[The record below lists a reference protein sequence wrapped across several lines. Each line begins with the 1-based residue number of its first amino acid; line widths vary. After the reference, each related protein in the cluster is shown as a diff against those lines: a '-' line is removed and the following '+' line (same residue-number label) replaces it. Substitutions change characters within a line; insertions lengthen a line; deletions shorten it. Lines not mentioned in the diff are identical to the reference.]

1 MIDSGQSAR
10 SSSSFDWSASRLGD
24 PGQWPWPLRMAAD
37 LLFNLPLPALLVWG
51 RDMTVVFNDAYAA
64 LAGPGYGKVPG
75 GNVPPVMPPPL
86 AGASAELE
94 RAWDGEAA
102 IAGARSLS
110 FAGGRRRACGNAHDL
125 HFTPLRAAGRQ
136 RGRRAVRAGVGRGHR
151 AARGSAAG
159 PLRILVVEDNLDSQY
174 LVCEMLRAFGHH
186 ADGVGHPDD
195 ALAHLA
201 AGRYDVLFTDVSLP
215 GMSGVELARKA
226 VADAPAM
233 QVIFASGYGD
243 TLLRHLEFPYLSLQK
258 PYELDQLQTALD
270 KVSGAE
276 AGACLSG
283 QRCASNRPRWAR
295 IHVRLAKY
303 AGRGRVR
310 FPRGS
315 PSSASTATE
324 HDPDRFYWQHPPT
337 APIRP
342 SAPFRAPA
350 QETR

>member
-1 MIDSGQSAR
+1 MIDTGQSAR
-10 SSSSFDWSASRLGD
+10 SSSSFDWSTSRLGAPD
-24 PGQWPWPLRMAAD
+24 QWPWPLRTAAD

-51 RDMTVVFNDAYAA
+51 RDMTVLFNDAYGR

-86 AGASAELE
+86 TAAGAELGQ
-94 RAWDGEAA
+94 AWDGQAA
-102 IAGARSLS
+102 VAHARTLS
-110 FAGGRRRACGNAHDL
+110 FAGGQAGAAHDL
-125 HFTPLRAAGRQ
+125 HFTPLRAQDG
-136 RGRRAVRAGVGRGHR
+136 AVAGVLCVLAPPTAG
-151 AARGSAAG
+151 AAAAEEATAG

-195 ALAHLA
+195 ALARLA

-226 VADAPAM
+226 VVDAPAM

-270 KVSGAE
+270 TVAAQK
-276 AGACLSG
+276 
-283 QRCASNRPRWAR
+283 PAR
-295 IHVRLAKY
+295 A
-303 AGRGRVR
+303 
-310 FPRGS
+310 
-315 PSSASTATE
+315 
-324 HDPDRFYWQHPPT
+324 
-337 APIRP
+337 
-342 SAPFRAPA
+342 
-350 QETR
+350 